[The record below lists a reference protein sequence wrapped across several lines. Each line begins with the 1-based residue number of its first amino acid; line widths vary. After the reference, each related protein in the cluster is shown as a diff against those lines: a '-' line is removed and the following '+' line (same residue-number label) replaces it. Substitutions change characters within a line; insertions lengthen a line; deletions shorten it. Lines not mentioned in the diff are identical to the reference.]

1 MTAIQRGN
9 REAFSLLVSRHL
21 DALYNYALRLSRDRP
36 AAEDL
41 VQDTWLA
48 VWQKARSY
56 NPRKARVTTWLHR
69 ILHNRH
75 VDTVR
80 RTRPELLAD
89 GDEADIEA
97 LAAAADDAD
106 DQQTHSHEQLDKLI
120 NTLPFEQKSALTL
133 SYLQGFSNREVGA
146 IMGIGTRAVE
156 SLLARARRNLIK
168 AREAS
173 IQTAAEVLP

>member
-21 DALYNYALRLSRDRP
+21 DALYAYALRLSRDRA

-56 NPRKARVTTWLHR
+56 NARKARVSTWLHR

-75 VDTVR
+75 IDNVR
-80 RTRPELLAD
+80 RRNPELLAD
-89 GDEADIEA
+89 TGEPNVES
-97 LAAAADDAD
+97 LAAPADEPVERQAPR
-106 DQQTHSHEQLDKLI
+106 HEQLDRLI
-120 NTLPFEQKSALTL
+120 DTLPFEQKSALTL
-133 SYLQGFSNREVGA
+133 SYLQGFSNRDVGA

-156 SLLARARRNLIK
+156 SLLARARKNLIK

-173 IQTAAEVLP
+173 IKTENEVLP

>member
-1 MTAIQRGN
+1 MKAIQRGN

-21 DALYNYALRLSRDRP
+21 DALFGYAMRLSGERA

-56 NPRKARVTTWLHR
+56 NARKARVSTWLHR

-75 VDTVR
+75 IDNVR
-80 RTRPELLAD
+80 RRVPERLAD
-89 GDEADIEA
+89 TDEADIAA
-97 LAAAADDAD
+97 LAATDDPVDEQAP
-106 DQQTHSHEQLDKLI
+106 SHEQLDKLI
-120 NTLPFEQKSALTL
+120 DTLPFEQKSALTL
-133 SYLQGFSNREVGA
+133 SYLQGFSNRDVGA

-156 SLLARARRNLIK
+156 SLLARARKNLIK

-173 IQTAAEVLP
+173 IHTENEALP